1 MDERVHHE
9 VKLLGSANEVKLR
22 QHMPCSVETAVSTHE
37 AVLARFCRISKN
49 VAQLTILV
57 R

>member
-1 MDERVHHE
+1 MDERVYIE
-9 VKLLGSANEVKLR
+9 VKLLGSANEVKVR